1 MQTGLSAI
9 IECILVVDLTTENIE
24 LSLQYVPRVFPCRA
38 LINKQK
44 SGCAIMKGNISGAD
58 PGIFDW
64 RSPNFGSE
72 RTVELFCGKLLL
84 TETTTCF
91 SICERRSSLAREI
104 LLREQRR
111 TDHRRVPKNNHIFEN
126 SWN

>member
-1 MQTGLSAI
+1 MQTGLLAI

-72 RTVELFCGKLLL
+72 RTSCL
-84 TETTTCF
+84 TFVWQIT
-91 SICERRSSLAREI
+91 SHRD
-104 LLREQRR
+104 
-111 TDHRRVPKNNHIFEN
+111 DHVFLNL
-126 SWN
+126 